1 MIMMDYKRKV
11 EGIIENGQG
20 EKKGILPIIS
30 LAH

>member
-11 EGIIENGQG
+11 EGIVENGQG
-20 EKKGILPIIS
+20 EKKGILHVLS